1 MRRDSPVERSRRSRA
16 RPSGTRW
23 RLVAGVALLAIGC
36 KGGGSLDTG
45 VVLAT
50 AGFVADDRPANVT
63 SDYVSVRTSL
73 IDESRIVLD
82 LIITE
87 VDQPITGIAVKLTY
101 PEEFSKFVQCTDG
114 ELFPPG
120 ACFFAEPGPG
130 SGEVFVARSVT
141 DVAQATPAAGDQV
154 VLRVEFLVFG
164 VGQGPII
171 IEGQN
176 LGGGDT
182 SAVLD
187 INLDPIFVQWFSGEI
202 LGM

>member
-1 MRRDSPVERSRRSRA
+1 MRHDSP
-16 RPSGTRW
+16 GTRW
-23 RLVAGVALLAIGC
+23 RLVAGMALLAIGC
-36 KGGGSLDTG
+36 KGGGALDTG

-50 AGFVADDRPANVT
+50 AGFVADDRPANIT
-63 SDYVSVRTSL
+63 SDYVSVQTNL
-73 IDESRIVLD
+73 VDDSRIVLD

-87 VDQPITGIAVKLTY
+87 VDEPITSIAVKLTY
-101 PEEFSKFVQCTDG
+101 PEDFSKFVQCIDG

-120 ACFFAEPGPG
+120 ECFFAEPGPG
-130 SGEVFVARSVT
+130 SGEVFVGRTVSG
-141 DVAQATPAAGDQV
+141 VAQATPAAGDQV

-164 VGQGPII
+164 VGLGPII

-187 INLDPIFVQWFSGEI
+187 INGDPIFVQWFSGTI

>member
-1 MRRDSPVERSRRSRA
+1 MRRDSTVERSRRFRA

-23 RLVAGVALLAIGC
+23 RLVAGMALLAIGC
-36 KGGGSLDTG
+36 KEGGSLDTG

-63 SDYVSVRTSL
+63 SDYVSVQTSL
-73 IDESRIVLD
+73 IDDGRIVLD

-101 PEEFSKFVQCTDG
+101 PEDFSKFTQCIDG

-120 ACFFAEPGPG
+120 TCFFAEPGPG
-130 SGEVFVARSVT
+130 SGEVFVSRSVSS
-141 DVAQATPAAGDQV
+141 VEQATPAAGDQV
-154 VLRVEFLVFG
+154 VLRVEFLVFD

-176 LGGGDT
+176 LGGSDT

-187 INLDPIFVQWFSGEI
+187 INGDPIFVQWFSGEI

>member
-1 MRRDSPVERSRRSRA
+1 MRHDSPR
-16 RPSGTRW
+16 TRW
-23 RLVAGVALLAIGC
+23 RLVAGMALLAIGC

-50 AGFVADDRPANVT
+50 AGFVADDRPANIT
-63 SDYVSVRTSL
+63 SDYVSVQTNL
-73 IDESRIVLD
+73 VDDSRIVLD

-87 VDQPITGIAVKLTY
+87 VDEPISGIAVKLTY
-101 PEEFSKFVQCTDG
+101 PEDFSKFDKCSDG

-120 ACFFAEPGPG
+120 ECFFAEPGPG

-164 VGQGPII
+164 VGMGPIV

-182 SAVLD
+182 TAVLD
-187 INLDPIFVQWFSGEI
+187 INGDPIFVEWFSGEI
-202 LGM
+202 LGI

>member
-1 MRRDSPVERSRRSRA
+1 M
-16 RPSGTRW
+16 
-23 RLVAGVALLAIGC
+23 ALLAVGC
-36 KGGGSLDTG
+36 KGGGFLDTG
-45 VVLAT
+45 VDLAT
-50 AGFVADDRPANVT
+50 AGFVADDRPANIT
-63 SDYVSVRTSL
+63 SDYVSIQTNLV
-73 IDESRIVLD
+73 DNSRIVLD
-82 LIITE
+82 LIITD
-87 VDQPITGIAVKLTY
+87 VDEPISGIAVKLTY

-114 ELFPPG
+114 QLFPPG

-130 SGEVFVARSVT
+130 SGEVFVSRTVT
-141 DVAQATPAAGDQV
+141 NVAQATPAVGDQV

-187 INLDPIFVQWFSGEI
+187 VNGDPIFVQWFSGTI

>member
-1 MRRDSPVERSRRSRA
+1 MRGDSPN
-16 RPSGTRW
+16 GTRW
-23 RLVAGVALLAIGC
+23 RLVAGMALLAIAC
-36 KGGGSLDTG
+36 KSGGSLDTG

-50 AGFVADDRPANVT
+50 AGFVADDRPANVI
-63 SDYVSVRTSL
+63 SDYVSVQTNL
-73 IDESRIVLD
+73 VDDSRIVLD

-87 VDQPITGIAVKLTY
+87 VDEPITSIAVKLTY
-101 PEEFSKFVQCTDG
+101 PEEFSKFVQCIDG

-120 ACFFAEPGPG
+120 VCSFAESGP
-130 SGEVFVARSVT
+130 GEVFVGRSVAG
-141 DVAQATPAAGDQV
+141 VAQATPAAGDQV

-187 INLDPIFVQWFSGEI
+187 INGDPIFVQWFSGTI